1 MYTFNVWL
9 GFLSAGADFCVLV
22 TEHTLKVFSNFW
34 YCWLIFQI
42 YTYIKHFC
50 LKSILFN
57 LDESVRKL
65 LEKSRPTAWGLVL
78 LQIYFFKNILI
89 KLNFWGAKLKL
100 ALNLASGRKSSDTT
114 WKWVFKHLIKIL
126 KKFIG
131 CNCRNWRKWQKHLHQ
146 ADENYPWIRILGCG

>member
-1 MYTFNVWL
+1 MFTFNVWL
-9 GFLSAGADFCVLV
+9 GFLPAGADFCVLV
-22 TEHTLKVFSNFW
+22 TEHTLKVFSNLW

-50 LKSILFN
+50 YKINSFQFGWICKEAVGKIPSYGLRIGFITN
-57 LDESVRKL
+57 LL
-65 LEKSRPTAWGLVL
+65 
-78 LQIYFFKNILI
+78 FKNILI
-89 KLNFWGAKLKL
+89 KLNFLGAKLKL

-126 KKFIG
+126 KKIIG